1 MSFDSN
7 AFLYFNKTTSND
19 KGDYKIR
26 IYDQLQNINK
36 NVSAMLIEVQVFELG
51 DIDWSLLPGFNVS
64 LTDQE
69 VEVGG

>member
-1 MSFDSN
+1 
-7 AFLYFNKTTSND
+7 
-19 KGDYKIR
+19 
-26 IYDQLQNINK
+26 
-36 NVSAMLIEVQVFELG
+36 MLIEVQVFELG